1 MSVFQTQN
9 VAHLASLPAVAIR
22 LEGVVKRFG
31 DDETGR
37 RVPKYVETDG
47 TFPVVAWQPSWS

>member
-9 VAHLASLPAVAIR
+9 VTHPAPRPAVAIR

-37 RVPKYVETDG
+37 RVAKYVETDG
-47 TFPVVAWQPSWS
+47 TFPVVAWQPSSS